1 MDTKLR
7 KGIVVIFI
15 ANIINVFFSLA
26 TNFLLPKYLSV
37 NSYAAIKTFQLYIS
51 YIGLLHLGYVDG
63 VYLKYGGKDLSNKL
77 DEEFYTNYHTMM
89 IFQIVITISFALIAI
104 IAKDIILILFV
115 ISIFPQN
122 MANYYKFLYQATGEF
137 KLYGNVMNITTIST
151 FVVNMVLLFALGTDN
166 YIYYIALYV
175 IIYFAIWLY
184 LDLYFR
190 THHNI
195 SRGKKFDFKE
205 LIQNVKNGILLTLG
219 NLASMFLNGMD
230 RWFIKFLMDAVSFA
244 QYSFAVSIEN
254 FLNLAVTPVSTTLY
268 NYFCREKDYKK
279 YRNMLQ
285 CIILFSTILPAAAF
299 PAKFILEVFLKNYFD
314 SVKVIFILFAAQM
327 FYIIIKSVYVNLY
340 KVEKKQA
347 IYFRNLLLIIV
358 IGFLFNCICYAISK
372 CMESFAIGTL
382 FSSIVW
388 FIISSHDFKSINLL
402 RNEVIYLIGE
412 LIVFLSCGFYMNS
425 ILGLLIYTIITLCLS
440 RILMRDASNNII
452 QNLKMYYSRYKKE

>member
-1 MDTKLR
+1 MDKKLR
-7 KGIVVIFI
+7 RGIVVIFM

-51 YIGLLHLGYVDG
+51 YVGLLHLGYVDG
-63 VYLKYGGKDLSNKL
+63 VYLKYGGKDLSDEL
-77 DEEFYTNYHTMM
+77 DKEFYTNYHTMVV
-89 IFQIVITISFALIAI
+89 FQIVITITFALIAI
-104 IAKDIILILFV
+104 FTKDIILIFFA

-151 FVVNMVLLFALGTDN
+151 FVVNMVLLFILGTDN
-166 YIYYIALYV
+166 YIYYVAIYV
-175 IIYFAIWLY
+175 AVYFAIWFY

-195 SRGKKFDFKE
+195 SRGRKFAFKE
-205 LIQNVKNGILLTLG
+205 LIQNIKNGILLTLG
-219 NLASMFLNGMD
+219 NLASMFLTGMD
-230 RWFIKFLMDAVSFA
+230 RWFIKFLMETVSFA

-254 FLNLAVTPVSTTLY
+254 FLNLAVTPVTTTLY
-268 NYFCREKDYKK
+268 NYFCRERDYKK
-279 YRNMLQ
+279 YRNIFQ
-285 CIILFSTILPAAAF
+285 YIILFSTILPAVAF
-299 PAKFILEVFLKNYFD
+299 PAKFILEVFLNNYFD

-340 KVEKKQA
+340 KVEKRQA
-347 IYFRNLLLIIV
+347 VYFRNLLFIIF

-372 CMESFAIGTL
+372 RMESFAIGTL

-388 FIISSHDFKSINLL
+388 FIISSHDFKRINLQ
-402 RNEVIYLIGE
+402 RNEIIYLFEE
-412 LIVFLSCGFYMNS
+412 LIVFLCCGFYMNS
-425 ILGLLIYTIITLCLS
+425 ICGLIIYTVITLCS
-440 RILMRDASNNII
+440 SKILMRDASNNII
-452 QNLKMYYSRYKKE
+452 QNLKIYYSRYKKE